1 MHHYQCPQ
9 DLQLATEF
17 TGLAPKEA
25 RAFLAFDH
33 SAKRADGEIPPKTR
47 EWIALAV
54 ALTTQCGYCLDV
66 HTRAAKR
73 LGTTREELAEITL
86 IAAAVRAGATV
97 GHGLMALRLFD
108 EVPAA
113 TA

>member
-1 MHHYQCPQ
+1 MNSYQSPE
-9 DLQLATEF
+9 DLLLAQQMVN
-17 TGLAPKEA
+17 LAPTEA
-25 RAFLAFDH
+25 KAFLNFDH
-33 SAKRADGEIPPKTR
+33 AAKRSDGEIPPKVR

-73 LGTTREELAEITL
+73 LGTTRAELAEIAL

-97 GHGLMALRLFD
+97 GHGLLALRLFD
-108 EVPAA
+108 QAPAV
-113 TA
+113 